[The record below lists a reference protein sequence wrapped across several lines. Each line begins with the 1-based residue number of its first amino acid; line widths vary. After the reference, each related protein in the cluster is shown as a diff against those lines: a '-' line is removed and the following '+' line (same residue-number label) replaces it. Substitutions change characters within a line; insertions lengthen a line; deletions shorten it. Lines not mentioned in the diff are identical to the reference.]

1 MAHSE
6 SMACEINLVHPQ
18 AVEAARQ
25 GMPTGEAIAGLAET
39 FKIFGDPTR
48 MRIICALLSGEL
60 CVCDLQ
66 QLLGATQ
73 SAVSHQLRLLRA
85 HRLVKARREGKQIY
99 YSLDDEHVSR
109 IVQIGLEHIG
119 HDDQKEENHHA

>member
-1 MAHSE
+1 MDYQEPIS
-6 SMACEINLVHPQ
+6 CEIALVHPQ

-25 GMPTGEAIAGLAET
+25 NMPAEPAIAGLAET

-48 MRIICALLSGEL
+48 MRIICALLIGEL

-85 HRLVKARREGKQIY
+85 HRLVKFRRDGKQVY

-109 IVQIGLEHIG
+109 MVQLGLEHIG
-119 HDDQKEENHHA
+119 HATQKEDEHHA